1 MDQLHR
7 FLFEDLGVR
16 GELVQLGASW
26 RVVRDNQDYPA
37 TVATQLGQGL
47 AGVMLLSGTIKFSG
61 SLILQIQSS
70 GPLNLLVA
78 QATDQ
83 RTLRGLARWQEEVPV
98 GDLAAT
104 FGQGR
109 LVITA
114 EAPSGER
121 YQGIVALEGSG
132 LAEAIGTYFQQSEQ
146 LPTRLW
152 LACDGEH
159 AAGLFLQRLPGQQ
172 VEDADAWERLT
183 ALADTVTVEELAS
196 LPVEQLLHR
205 LFHEE
210 TLRLFEPEPVAY
222 RCGCSRERI
231 AEVLRAMGEGEVSEL
246 VQSEG
251 EIHAGCEFC
260 GRDYV
265 FDKVDVAALFSGA
278 APLPAEDSTT
288 H

>member
-26 RVVRDNQDYPA
+26 RAVRDNQDYPA
-37 TVATQLGQGL
+37 AVAAQLGQGL
-47 AGVMLLSGTIKFSG
+47 AAVMLLSGTIKFKG
-61 SLILQIQSS
+61 SLILQLQSA

-78 QATDQ
+78 QATEQ
-83 RTLRGLARWQEEVPV
+83 RTLRGLARWQSEVPA

-104 FGQGR
+104 FGEGR

-114 EAPSGER
+114 DAPGGER

-132 LAEAIGTYFQQSEQ
+132 LAEAIGNYFERSEQ

-159 AAGLFLQRLPGQQ
+159 AAGLFLQRLPGEQ
-172 VEDADAWERLT
+172 ADDQDGWARVA
-183 ALADTVTVEELAS
+183 ALAETVSADELLS
-196 LPVEQLLHR
+196 LSAEQLLHR

-210 TLRLFEPEPVAY
+210 TLRLFDAEPVAY

-231 AEVLRAMGEGEVSEL
+231 EDVLRQMGETEVSDL
-246 VQSEG
+246 LKNEG
-251 EIHAGCEFC
+251 QIKADCEFC
-260 GRDYV
+260 GREYL
-265 FDKVDVAALFSGA
+265 FDKVDVAGLFAGA
-278 APLPAEDSTT
+278 AAPDADST

>member
-7 FLFEDLGVR
+7 FIFEHLGVR

-26 RVVRDNQDYPA
+26 RAVRDNRDYPA
-37 TVATQLGQGL
+37 TVAAQLGEGL
-47 AGVMLLSGTIKFSG
+47 AAVMLLSGTIKFKG
-61 SLILQIQSS
+61 ALILQIQAA
-70 GPLNLLVA
+70 GPLSLLVA

-83 RTLRGLARWQEEVPV
+83 RTLRGLAHWEGDVPP

-104 FGQGR
+104 FGEGR

-114 EAPSGER
+114 QAPSGEQ
-121 YQGIVALEGSG
+121 YQGIVALEGTG
-132 LAEAIGTYFQQSEQ
+132 LAEAIGNYFQQSEQ

-159 AAGLFLQRLPGQQ
+159 AAGLFLQRLPG
-172 VEDADAWERLT
+172 ETTADVDGWERVA
-183 ALADTVTVEELAS
+183 ALAETVTAQELLTLSA
-196 LPVEQLLHR
+196 EQLLHR

-210 TLRLFEPEPVAY
+210 DLRLFEPEPVAY

-231 AEVLRAMGEGEVSEL
+231 EDALRAMGRAEVEAL
-246 VQSEG
+246 VEQEG
-251 EIHAGCEFC
+251 EIHADCEFC
-260 GRDYV
+260 GRAYV
-265 FDKVDVAALFSGA
+265 FDKVDAAALFAEVPPGGA
-278 APLPAEDSTT
+278 EGT

>member
-26 RVVRDNQDYPA
+26 RAVRDNQDYPA
-37 TVATQLGQGL
+37 AVAAQLGQGL
-47 AGVMLLSGTIKFSG
+47 AAVMLLSGTIKFKG
-61 SLILQIQSS
+61 SLILQLQSN

-83 RTLRGLARWQEEVPV
+83 RTLRGLARWQAEVPA

-104 FGQGR
+104 YGEGR

-114 EAPSGER
+114 DAPGGER
-121 YQGIVALEGSG
+121 YQGIVALEGTG
-132 LAEAIGTYFQQSEQ
+132 LAEAIGNYFERSEQ
-146 LPTRLW
+146 LPTQLW

-159 AAGLFLQRLPGQQ
+159 AAGLFLQRLPGEQ
-172 VEDADAWERLT
+172 VDDPDGWARIA
-183 ALADTVTVEELAS
+183 ALAETVSAEELLGLSA
-196 LPVEQLLHR
+196 EQLLHR

-210 TLRLFEPEPVAY
+210 TLRLFDAEPVAY

-231 AEVLRAMGEGEVSEL
+231 EDVLRTMGEAEVGELLER
-246 VQSEG
+246 EG
-251 EIHAGCEFC
+251 RIKADCEFC
-260 GRDYV
+260 GREYL
-265 FDKVDVAALFSGA
+265 FDKVDAAALFAGVT
-278 APLPAEDSTT
+278 APDGDST

>member
-7 FLFEDLGVR
+7 FIFEHLGVR

-26 RVVRDNQDYPA
+26 RAVRDNRSYPA
-37 TVATQLGQGL
+37 TVSAQLGQGL
-47 AGVMLLSGTIKFSG
+47 AAVMLLSGTIKFKG
-61 SLILQIQSS
+61 SLILQIQSG
-70 GPLNLLVA
+70 GPLSLLVA

-83 RTLRGLARWQEEVPV
+83 RTLRGLAHWEGEVPA

-104 FGQGR
+104 FGEGR

-121 YQGIVALEGSG
+121 YQGIVALEGTG
-132 LAEAIGTYFQQSEQ
+132 LAEAIGNYFGQSEQ

-159 AAGLFLQRLPGQQ
+159 AAGLFLQKLPGQT
-172 VEDADAWERLT
+172 VEDEDGWERVS
-183 ALADTVTVEELAS
+183 ALAETVTAEELCT
-196 LPVEQLLHR
+196 LPAKEMLHR

-210 TLRLFEPEPVAY
+210 DVRLFEAEPVAY

-231 AEVLRAMGEGEVSEL
+231 EDALRAMGEADL
-246 VQSEG
+246 NDLLASEG
-251 EIHAGCEFC
+251 QIQADCEFC
-260 GRDYV
+260 GREYL
-265 FDKVDVAALFSGA
+265 FDKVDVAALFAG
-278 APLPAEDSTT
+278 PAMPEGDST